1 MFNLIRYM
9 KKFLLLLVVAVVA
22 LFVSDYTAYARSVS
36 IPLSQIH
43 TDAAMRQYKRASAP
57 NQRESVN
64 EFIRQA
70 DELFGKEMTVDE
82 LEVLRVQVE
91 FIDFYIENYRWS
103 FWGLRKNYMLYER
116 MSRELLYKKIVAKIC
131 DLRGGV
137 MIYTETG
144 EYVDFGQELK

>member
-1 MFNLIRYM
+1 M
-9 KKFLLLLVVAVVA
+9 KRFLLLSVVVFIT
-22 LFVSDYTAYARSVS
+22 LFVSDFAAYARSVS

-43 TDAAMRQYKRASAP
+43 TDAAMRQYKRASAS

-70 DELFGKEMTVDE
+70 DELFGKEMTGDE

-103 FWGLRKNYMLYER
+103 LWGLRKNYMLYER
-116 MSRELLYKKIVAKIC
+116 MSRDLLYKKIVSKIC
-131 DLRGGV
+131 DLRCGV

-144 EYVDFGQELK
+144 KYKQTN